1 MARTCRPGKTD
12 CVTCPIEDIRR
23 DPRPLERGRYDDLHP
38 DGRALIRGWRDRA
51 GECRADESFESFI
64 YLWFAFNSWAACV
77 TGSDADHE
85 WQRGLIADP
94 TLNDLFDE
102 QVSSRTRTAD
112 AVRRFAALWPIFR
125 VSKLRERGID
135 YWSGIHDSRPEMT
148 RAYID
153 AGAREFAPS
162 CYLEH
167 EQLPLDW
174 GHTLTALYRVRC
186 NLFHGEKARSSEND
200 QRVVSAAYETLRA
213 FLAESRLLG

>member
-1 MARTCRPGKTD
+1 M
-12 CVTCPIEDIRR
+12 
-23 DPRPLERGRYDDLHP
+23 
-38 DGRALIRGWRDRA
+38 
-51 GECRADESFESFI
+51 
-64 YLWFAFNSWAACV
+64 

-135 YWSGIHDSRPEMT
+135 YWSGIHDSRAEMT

-153 AGAREFAPS
+153 ARPVSRPRSISARRLRPAP
-162 CYLEH
+162 
-167 EQLPLDW
+167 LPLRA
-174 GHTLTALYRVRC
+174 T
-186 NLFHGEKARSSEND
+186 SS
-200 QRVVSAAYETLRA
+200 A
-213 FLAESRLLG
+213 